1 MRLTIAQSETLR
13 SLARLGRKKFH
24 TVHNVV
30 RGRQKVRTGDHKIHF
45 EKHWGLLINKTTD
58 KLAELKDMGLCRSGK
73 GAKPTDTGWM
83 ITVKGEKLAATL

>member
-1 MRLTIAQSETLR
+1 MKLTIAQSETLR

-24 TVHNVV
+24 TVHNIV
-30 RGRQKVRTGDHKIHF
+30 RGREKVRTGDHSIHF

-58 KLAELKDMGLCRSGK
+58 KLTELKAEGLCRSGRGEK
-73 GAKPTDTGWM
+73 KTDTGWM